1 MTVSKFMRESI
12 ESSGTGEQ
20 SELQTLA
27 REFTARVAEL
37 RKLGPFK
44 RGFEMWFK
52 KLETVVDTQFI
63 LRCGSEDKIRQA
75 IKLVDHAIAEIGSYK
90 QRGRT
95 PWSDQGEFVDWM
107 KSISRLAG
115 EHFKD

>member
-1 MTVSKFMRESI
+1 MHERWESPDV
-12 ESSGTGEQ
+12 GEQ
-20 SELQTLA
+20 SELQKLA
-27 REFTARVAEL
+27 HEFGERLAEL

-44 RGFEMWFK
+44 RGFEIWFE
-52 KLETVVDTQFI
+52 KLETAVDTQFI
-63 LRCGSEDKIRQA
+63 LRRGSADKIRQA

-107 KSISRLAG
+107 KAISRLAG